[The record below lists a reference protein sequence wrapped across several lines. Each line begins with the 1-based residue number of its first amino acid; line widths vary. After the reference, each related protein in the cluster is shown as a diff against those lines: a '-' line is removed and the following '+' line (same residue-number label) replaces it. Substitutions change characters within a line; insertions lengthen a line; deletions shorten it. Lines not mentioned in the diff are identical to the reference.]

1 MSALPPAGA
10 RDPLVDFA
18 ALDPLDMMNPE
29 HVLPAVSRL
38 LSARYSEGLNA
49 YRVSMGLKPW
59 PKRRSSKRTKLL
71 PGLGDETL
79 MDEG

>member
-1 MSALPPAGA
+1 MGAPPSPGP
-10 RDPLVDFA
+10 RDPLVDLP

-29 HVLPAVSRL
+29 QVLPAVSRL
-38 LSARYSEGLNA
+38 LQANYTQKQDA

-71 PGLGDETL
+71 PGLGDETFQ
-79 MDEG
+79 DEG

>member
-1 MSALPPAGA
+1 MHP
-10 RDPLVDFA
+10 DQ
-18 ALDPLDMMNPE
+18 
-29 HVLPAVSRL
+29 VLPAVSRL
-38 LSARYSEGLNA
+38 LSRRYSDGLEA

-59 PKRRSSKRTKLL
+59 PKRRSNTRTKLL

>member
-1 MSALPPAGA
+1 
-10 RDPLVDFA
+10 
-18 ALDPLDMMNPE
+18 MMNSE

-38 LSARYSEGLNA
+38 LQARYSNGLDT

-59 PKRRSSKRTKLL
+59 PARRSSKRTKLL